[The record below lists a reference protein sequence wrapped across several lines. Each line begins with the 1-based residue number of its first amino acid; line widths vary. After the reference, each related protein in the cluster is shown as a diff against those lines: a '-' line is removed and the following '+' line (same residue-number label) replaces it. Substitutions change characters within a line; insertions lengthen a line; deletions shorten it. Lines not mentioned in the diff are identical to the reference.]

1 MTRHGRMDRVGA
13 SAMDYSPADADLV
26 PHNRWDLLD
35 VPGLGEWSPT
45 EVVTVVIPYF
55 QQPDELALTMAG
67 LARQTYPSELL
78 QVVVADDG
86 SDVPLELP
94 NDHLGLDVTVV
105 RQERHGFGA
114 PRARNLGASH
124 ARGDVLVFLDADM
137 IPEAHLVEAHARWH
151 HACKYAVTLGPRTH
165 VDATGLAAADIA
177 APSDWPLADV
187 FAGREQYTPEWIAG
201 HLQRTDRLTR
211 GDHDLFR
218 VVASGNLGVS
228 RALFELV
235 GGFDESFD
243 QWGGEDTELGYRLF
257 VTGGLLVWDDDAHC
271 WHQGEGHEPDASE
284 RVSLVEQSPKLAQLI
299 AHHGF
304 RRVRRGRSYLVPRV
318 VATVR
323 AGHAD
328 AGAALASIESL
339 LASSITDIAVVV
351 EPPADEQHRRWIERQ
366 FEHDPRVTF
375 DAHDAPWAAPHRV
388 RLDAPTVVGM
398 ETLDQIIGELTDPK
412 DPIGVLYV
420 TVPPDRPG
428 ERHLVAWNTRAVE
441 RVRFSA
447 AGAPD
452 IGTDPDDAMLVQVAE
467 LFGRRW
473 RSGLDLSVG
482 DADTLDPL
490 ADDVAATSVAVRGEL
505 QALGEVLAR
514 IEPSQ
519 QQRLVEVARTGLTA
533 LSPRQMR
540 VVLSVGQRVLRL
552 LGRRRR

>member
-1 MTRHGRMDRVGA
+1 MTSDHV
-13 SAMDYSPADADLV
+13 L

-35 VPGLGEWSPT
+35 VPELGEWTPT
-45 EVVTVVIPYF
+45 QRVTVVIPCY
-55 QQPDELALTMAG
+55 QQPDALELTLAG
-67 LARQTYPSELL
+67 LARQTYPSRLL

-86 SDVPLELP
+86 SEVPLELP
-94 NDHLGLDVTVV
+94 DGHLGLDVTVV
-105 RQERHGFGA
+105 RQQRRGFGA
-114 PRARNLGASH
+114 PRARNLGAAH
-124 ARGDVLVFLDADM
+124 ARGEVLVFLDADM
-137 IPEAHLVEAHARWH
+137 IPESHHVEAHARWH
-151 HACKYAVTLGPRTH
+151 HVCPYAVTLGPRTH
-165 VDATGLAAADIA
+165 VDAAGLAASDVA

-187 FAGREQYTPEWIAG
+187 FAGRDQFTPDWIDG

-228 RALFELV
+228 RTLFERV
-235 GGFDESFD
+235 GGFDGSFD

-257 VTGGLLVWDDDAHC
+257 IAGGLLVWDDDAHC

-284 RVSLVEQSPKLAQLI
+284 RVSLVEQSPRLAQLI
-299 AHHGF
+299 AHHSF

-323 AGHAD
+323 AGQAD

-339 LASSITDIAVVV
+339 LASSITDVAVVV
-351 EPPADEQHRRWIERQ
+351 EPPTDERHRRWIERQ

-375 DAHDAPWAAPHRV
+375 DAGEVSWAAPHCV

-398 ETLDQIIGELTDPK
+398 ETLDQIIGELTDPN

-428 ERHLVAWNTRAVE
+428 GRYLVAWNTRAVQ
-441 RVRFSA
+441 RLRFA
-447 AGAPD
+447 
-452 IGTDPDDAMLVQVAE
+452 DPDASSLVCEPADVTLGRVAD

-514 IEPSQ
+514 LEPSQ
-519 QQRLVEVARTGLTA
+519 QQQLVEVARTGLTA
-533 LSPRQMR
+533 CSPRQMR
-540 VVLSVGQRVLRL
+540 VLLVVGQRALRL
-552 LGRRRR
+552 LGRLRR